1 MKKSILMAAVLG
13 ILLMVAPVW
22 AETTITYVSGPVTV
36 NSYNTET
43 VGSLADPWLLRETF
57 SPDVGAGVVNF
68 SGHTETG
75 APSDA
80 LASGN
85 PTESGHA
92 LGKWMTKTVI
102 NNTSST
108 WTSFEMELQ
117 TILGTPSTQGDGLSF
132 ADGSGITNSF
142 TSSVFAMYTRIEDTR
157 DYLNFSG
164 GSVAPG
170 GSVTFTFAMTD
181 NSGNDTF
188 WLSETPN
195 KVDVGVPEPLTILL
209 LGLGLTGLAGL
220 RRRFEK

>member
-1 MKKSILMAAVLG
+1 MKRRILMAATLV
-13 ILLMVAPVW
+13 ILLMVSPVW
-22 AETTITYVSGPVTV
+22 ADTVITYESGPINV
-36 NSYNTET
+36 NSYDTTT
-43 VGSLADPWLLRETF
+43 VGSLADAWLLNETF
-57 SPDVGAGVVNF
+57 SSVAAGVSNF
-68 SGHTETG
+68 SGFSVTG

-80 LASGN
+80 LAPGN
-85 PTESGHA
+85 PTGTAHST
-92 LGKWMTKTVI
+92 GKWMTKTVI
-102 NNTSST
+102 NNTSDT
-108 WTSFEMELQ
+108 WTSFELELQ
-117 TILGTPSTQGDGLSF
+117 TILGTPSTGGDGLSF
-132 ADGSGITNSF
+132 ADGSGIINSF
-142 TSSVFAMYTRIEDTR
+142 TSSVFAGYTRIDDLR

-195 KVDVGVPEPLTILL
+195 KVDVGVPEPLTMLL